1 MFWRKKNKAAEQ
13 AVVQEPEVIVS
24 EVIEESI
31 APVPEAVGEETSIPN
46 EIPTVEEPVS
56 EEPVVE
62 ETVVEEPVVEETVVE
77 EPVVEETVVEEAAVE
92 EAPVELV
99 KVELPKRTLTQGF
112 KAVFSRIKFDV
123 ENLEELEDVL
133 IQADFGVQAAED
145 IVSEVKSR
153 AKRAGARTEAEL
165 KQILTELLSEKLN
178 RTDSALNLD
187 SGEQPYV
194 ILVVGVNGAGKTTTI
209 GKLANYLVEGGAK
222 VTLGAAD
229 TFRAAAVEQLETWAS
244 RSSSEI
250 VKPNIEGQDPAAVA
264 YEAVEK
270 AIANGS
276 DVLIIDTAGRLQ
288 NKQGLMDELGKIRRV
303 IEKQLPISEVLLVLD
318 STTGQNAMTQAKAFT
333 EVAAV
338 TGIALT
344 KLDGSA
350 KGGIVYAIQDQ
361 LDIPVKL
368 VGVGEGINDF
378 GFFDAK
384 DFASGLVGGK

>member
-1 MFWRKKNKAAEQ
+1 MKFWRKKDQAADQ
-13 AVVQEPEVIVS
+13 AVAVEPEVI
-24 EVIEESI
+24 E
-31 APVPEAVGEETSIPN
+31 
-46 EIPTVEEPVS
+46 S
-56 EEPVVE
+56 EEVLETQIPVADVI
-62 ETVVEEPVVEETVVE
+62 TPQ
-77 EPVVEETVVEEAAVE
+77 
-92 EAPVELV
+92 ELV
-99 KVELPKRTLTQGF
+99 KVELPKRNLSKGF

-133 IQADFGVQAAED
+133 IQADFGVTASET
-145 IVSEVKSR
+145 IVSEVKAM
-153 AKRAGARTEAEL
+153 AKKSGAKTETEL
-165 KQILTELLSEKLN
+165 KGILTELLTQKLS
-178 RTDSALNLD
+178 RTDASLNLD
-187 SGEQPYV
+187 SGKQPYV

-244 RSSSEI
+244 RSGSEI
-250 VKPNIEGQDPAAVA
+250 VKPVSEGQDPAAVA
-264 YEAVEK
+264 YETVER

-333 EVAAV
+333 EVASV

-350 KGGIVYAIQDQ
+350 KGGIVYAIQEQ
-361 LDIPVKL
+361 LNIPVKL

-384 DFASGLVGGK
+384 DFAIGLVGEY

>member
-1 MFWRKKNKAAEQ
+1 MAGLKFWRKKDQAADQAVEEQ
-13 AVVQEPEVIVS
+13 VVQEQEVLVEALV
-24 EVIEESI
+24 EV
-31 APVPEAVGEETSIPN
+31 
-46 EIPTVEEPVS
+46 EPQ
-56 EEPVVE
+56 
-62 ETVVEEPVVEETVVE
+62 
-77 EPVVEETVVEEAAVE
+77 
-92 EAPVELV
+92 ELV
-99 KVELPKRTLTQGF
+99 KVELPKRNLSKGF

-133 IQADFGVQAAED
+133 IQADFGIQASED
-145 IVSEVKSR
+145 IVSEVKAR
-153 AKRAGARTEAEL
+153 AKRAGARTESEL
-165 KQILTELLSEKLN
+165 KAILTELLTEKLS
-178 RTDSALNLD
+178 RTDAALNLD
-187 SGEQPYV
+187 SGKQPYV

-229 TFRAAAVEQLETWAS
+229 TFRAAAVEQLETWAT
-244 RSSSEI
+244 RSNSEI
-250 VKPNIEGQDPAAVA
+250 VKPVTEGQDPAAVA
-264 YEAVEK
+264 YETVQK

-333 EVAAV
+333 EVASV

-361 LDIPVKL
+361 LNIPVKL

-384 DFASGLVGGK
+384 EFAIGLVGEN

>member
-1 MFWRKKNKAAEQ
+1 MFWRKKDNAADQ
-13 AVVQEPEVIVS
+13 
-24 EVIEESI
+24 
-31 APVPEAVGEETSIPN
+31 
-46 EIPTVEEPVS
+46 
-56 EEPVVE
+56 
-62 ETVVEEPVVEETVVE
+62 
-77 EPVVEETVVEEAAVE
+77 VVEEAIVQEAEVTEEVVVETPAV
-92 EAPVELV
+92 AATQDLV
-99 KVELPKRTLTQGF
+99 AVELPKRNLTKGF
-112 KAVFSRIKFDV
+112 KSVFSRIKFDV

-133 IQADFGVQAAED
+133 IQADFGVGAAEQ
-145 IVSEVKSR
+145 IVAEVKTR
-153 AKRAGARTEAEL
+153 AKKAGSRSEAEL
-165 KQILTELLSEKLN
+165 KIILTELLTEKMT
-178 RTDSALNLD
+178 RADSSLNLD
-187 SGEQPYV
+187 SGKQPYV

-229 TFRAAAVEQLETWAS
+229 TFRAAAVEQLETWAK
-244 RSSSEI
+244 RSTSEI
-250 VKPNIEGQDPAAVA
+250 VKPVTEGQDPAAVA
-264 YEAVEK
+264 FEAVEK
-270 AIANGS
+270 AVANGS

-303 IEKQLPISEVLLVLD
+303 IEKNLPISEVLLVLD

-333 EVAAV
+333 EVASV

-361 LDIPVKL
+361 LNIPVKL

-384 DFASGLVGGK
+384 EFSIGLVGEN

>member
-1 MFWRKKNKAAEQ
+1 MAGLKFWRKKDQAADQ
-13 AVVQEPEVIVS
+13 AVAVEPEVIETE
-24 EVIEESI
+24 EVLETQI
-31 APVPEAVGEETSIPN
+31 PVADVIMPE
-46 EIPTVEEPVS
+46 
-56 EEPVVE
+56 
-62 ETVVEEPVVEETVVE
+62 
-77 EPVVEETVVEEAAVE
+77 
-92 EAPVELV
+92 ELV
-99 KVELPKRTLTQGF
+99 QVELPKRNLSKGF

-133 IQADFGVQAAED
+133 IQADFGVNASET
-145 IVSEVKSR
+145 IVSEVKAM
-153 AKRAGARTEAEL
+153 AKKSGAKTETEL
-165 KQILTELLSEKLN
+165 KGILTELLTQKLS
-178 RTDSALNLD
+178 RTDASLNLD
-187 SGEQPYV
+187 SGKQPYV

-244 RSSSEI
+244 RSGSEI
-250 VKPNIEGQDPAAVA
+250 VKPVSEGQDPAAVA
-264 YEAVEK
+264 YETVER

-303 IEKQLPISEVLLVLD
+303 IERQLPISEVLLVLD

-333 EVAAV
+333 EVASV

-350 KGGIVYAIQDQ
+350 KGGIVCAIQEQ
-361 LDIPVKL
+361 LNIPVKL

-384 DFASGLVGGK
+384 EFAIGLVGEN

>member
-1 MFWRKKNKAAEQ
+1 LAGLKFWRKKDQAADQAVEEQ
-13 AVVQEPEVIVS
+13 VVQEQEVLV
-24 EVIEESI
+24 
-31 APVPEAVGEETSIPN
+31 
-46 EIPTVEEPVS
+46 
-56 EEPVVE
+56 EPVVE
-62 ETVVEEPVVEETVVE
+62 TAKE
-77 EPVVEETVVEEAAVE
+77 
-92 EAPVELV
+92 ELV
-99 KVELPKRTLTQGF
+99 KVELPKRNLTKGF

-123 ENLEELEDVL
+123 ENLEELEEVL
-133 IQADFGVQAAED
+133 IQADFGVSAAEA
-145 IVSEVKSR
+145 IVAEVKIR
-153 AKRAGARTEAEL
+153 AKKSGARTESEL
-165 KQILTELLSEKLN
+165 KAILTELLTEKMT
-178 RTDSALNLD
+178 RSDAALNLD
-187 SGEQPYV
+187 SGKQPYV

-229 TFRAAAVEQLETWAS
+229 TFRAAAVEQLETWAT
-244 RSSSEI
+244 RSNSSI
-250 VKPNIEGQDPAAVA
+250 VKPVSEGQDPAAVA
-264 YEAVEK
+264 YEAVEQ

-333 EVAAV
+333 EVASV

-361 LDIPVKL
+361 LNIPVKL

-384 DFASGLVGGK
+384 EFAIGLVGDN

>member
-1 MFWRKKNKAAEQ
+1 MAGLKFWRKKDQAADQ
-13 AVVQEPEVIVS
+13 AVAVEPEVIETE
-24 EVIEESI
+24 EVLETQI
-31 APVPEAVGEETSIPN
+31 PVADVIMPE
-46 EIPTVEEPVS
+46 
-56 EEPVVE
+56 
-62 ETVVEEPVVEETVVE
+62 
-77 EPVVEETVVEEAAVE
+77 
-92 EAPVELV
+92 ELV
-99 KVELPKRTLTQGF
+99 KVELPKRNLSKGF

-133 IQADFGVQAAED
+133 IQADFGVNASET
-145 IVSEVKSR
+145 IVSEVKAM
-153 AKRAGARTEAEL
+153 AKKSGAKTETEL
-165 KQILTELLSEKLN
+165 KGILTELLTQKLS
-178 RTDSALNLD
+178 RTDASLNLD
-187 SGEQPYV
+187 SGKQPYV

-244 RSSSEI
+244 RSGSEI
-250 VKPNIEGQDPAAVA
+250 VKPVSEGQDPAAVA
-264 YEAVEK
+264 YETVER

-333 EVAAV
+333 EVASV

-350 KGGIVYAIQDQ
+350 KGGIVYAIQEQ
-361 LDIPVKL
+361 LNIPVKL

-384 DFASGLVGGK
+384 EFAIGLVGEN

>member
-31 APVPEAVGEETSIPN
+31 APAPEAVVEETSIPN
-46 EIPTVEEPVS
+46 EIPTVEEPVADEPVVEEAVVDES
-56 EEPVVE
+56 VAEEPVVE
-62 ETVVEEPVVEETVVE
+62 EVS
-77 EPVVEETVVEEAAVE
+77 VE

-123 ENLEELEDVL
+123 ENLEVLEDVL

-153 AKRAGARTEAEL
+153 AKKAGARTEAEL
-165 KQILTELLSEKLN
+165 KQILTELLSEKLS

-187 SGEQPYV
+187 SGAQPYV

-244 RSSSEI
+244 RSNSEI

-270 AIANGS
+270 AMANGS

-384 DFASGLVGGK
+384 DFASGLVGEK

>member
-1 MFWRKKNKAAEQ
+1 MFWRKKDKAAAP
-13 AVVQEPEVIVS
+13 AVEEVIVQEPEVIAE
-24 EVIEESI
+24 EV
-31 APVPEAVGEETSIPN
+31 VETPA
-46 EIPTVEEPVS
+46 EPTIVEEV
-56 EEPVVE
+56 VVE
-62 ETVVEEPVVEETVVE
+62 EVVVPEP
-77 EPVVEETVVEEAAVE
+77 A
-92 EAPVELV
+92 ELV
-99 KVELPKRTLTQGF
+99 KVELPKRNLSKGF

-123 ENLEELEDVL
+123 ENLDELEDVL
-133 IQADFGVQAAED
+133 IQADFGVEAAEE
-145 IVSEVKSR
+145 IVAAVKVR
-153 AKRAGARTEAEL
+153 AKKNGSKTEAEL
-165 KQILTELLSEKLN
+165 KTVLTELLTEKMT
-178 RTDSALNLD
+178 RSDAALNLD
-187 SGEQPYV
+187 SGAQPYV

-209 GKLANYLVEGGAK
+209 GKLSNYLVEGGAK

-229 TFRAAAVEQLETWAS
+229 TFRAAAVEQLETWAT
-244 RSSSEI
+244 RSNSEI
-250 VKPNIEGQDPAAVA
+250 VKPTVEGQDPAAVA
-264 YEAVEK
+264 YEAVER

-361 LDIPVKL
+361 LNIPVKL
-368 VGVGEGINDF
+368 VGVGEGIEDF

-384 DFASGLVGGK
+384 EFAIGLVGER

>member
-24 EVIEESI
+24 EVIEESL
-31 APVPEAVGEETSIPN
+31 APAPEAGVEETSIPN
-46 EIPTVEEPVS
+46 EIPTVEVPVVEETLA

-62 ETVVEEPVVEETVVE
+62 EV
-77 EPVVEETVVEEAAVE
+77 ADE

-153 AKRAGARTEAEL
+153 AKKAGARTEAEL
-165 KQILTELLSEKLN
+165 KQILTELLSEKLS

-187 SGEQPYV
+187 SGAQPYV

-244 RSSSEI
+244 RSNCEI

-270 AIANGS
+270 AMANGS
-276 DVLIIDTAGRLQ
+276 DVLIIDTAGRLH

-384 DFASGLVGGK
+384 DFASGLVGEK

>member
-1 MFWRKKNKAAEQ
+1 MFWRKKDKADDQVVEEV
-13 AVVQEPEVIVS
+13 VVQEQEVI
-24 EVIEESI
+24 
-31 APVPEAVGEETSIPN
+31 
-46 EIPTVEEPVS
+46 
-56 EEPVVE
+56 
-62 ETVVEEPVVEETVVE
+62 ETVVETPTIEPV
-77 EPVVEETVVEEAAVE
+77 AVTQD
-92 EAPVELV
+92 LV
-99 KVELPKRTLTQGF
+99 AVELPKRNLTKGF
-112 KAVFSRIKFDV
+112 KSVFSRIKFDV

-133 IQADFGVQAAED
+133 IQADFGVGAAEQ
-145 IVSEVKSR
+145 IVAEVKTR
-153 AKRAGARTEAEL
+153 AKKAGSRSEAEL
-165 KQILTELLSEKLN
+165 KAILTELLTEKMT
-178 RTDSALNLD
+178 RADSSLNLD
-187 SGEQPYV
+187 SGKQPYV

-229 TFRAAAVEQLETWAS
+229 TFRAAAVEQLETWAQ
-244 RSSSEI
+244 RSNSEI
-250 VKPNIEGQDPAAVA
+250 VKPVTEGQDPAAVA
-264 YEAVEK
+264 FEAVEK
-270 AIANGS
+270 AVANGS

-303 IEKQLPISEVLLVLD
+303 IEKNLPISEVLLVLD

-333 EVAAV
+333 EVASV

-361 LDIPVKL
+361 LNIPVKL

-384 DFASGLVGGK
+384 EFAIGLVGEN

>member
-1 MFWRKKNKAAEQ
+1 MFWRKKDKAADE
-13 AVVQEPEVIVS
+13 AVEEVLVQEPAVVLEAEVQDVQVLEQSVS
-24 EVIEESI
+24 ET
-31 APVPEAVGEETSIPN
+31 PRK
-46 EIPTVEEPVS
+46 
-56 EEPVVE
+56 
-62 ETVVEEPVVEETVVE
+62 
-77 EPVVEETVVEEAAVE
+77 
-92 EAPVELV
+92 ELV
-99 KVELPKRTLTQGF
+99 KVELPKRNLAKSF
-112 KAVFSRIKFDV
+112 KSVFSRIKFDV

-133 IQADFGVQAAED
+133 IQADFGVGAAED
-145 IVSEVKSR
+145 IVSEVKAR
-153 AKRAGARTEAEL
+153 AKKSGARSETEL
-165 KQILTELLSEKLN
+165 KAILTELLTEKLS
-178 RTDSALNLD
+178 RTDASLNLD
-187 SGEQPYV
+187 SGKQPYV

-244 RSSSEI
+244 RSGSEI
-250 VKPNIEGQDPAAVA
+250 VRPVSEGQDPAAVA
-264 YEAVEK
+264 YEAVEV
-270 AIANGS
+270 ALANGS

-303 IEKQLPISEVLLVLD
+303 IEKNLSISEVLLVLD
-318 STTGQNAMTQAKAFT
+318 STTGQNAMVQAKAFT

-350 KGGIVYAIQDQ
+350 TGGIVYAIQDQ
-361 LDIPVKL
+361 LNIPVKL

-384 DFASGLVGGK
+384 EFAIGLVGEN

>member
-1 MFWRKKNKAAEQ
+1 MFWRKKDKAATPAVEEV
-13 AVVQEPEVIVS
+13 VVQEPEVIAEQVVAEEVVEVHEEPAIIE
-24 EVIEESI
+24 EVI
-31 APVPEAVGEETSIPN
+31 VPE
-46 EIPTVEEPVS
+46 PT
-56 EEPVVE
+56 
-62 ETVVEEPVVEETVVE
+62 
-77 EPVVEETVVEEAAVE
+77 
-92 EAPVELV
+92 ELV
-99 KVELPKRTLTQGF
+99 KVDLPKRNLSKGF

-123 ENLEELEDVL
+123 ENLDDLEEVL
-133 IQADFGVQAAED
+133 IQADFGVEAAEE
-145 IVSEVKSR
+145 IVAAVKER
-153 AKRAGARTEAEL
+153 AKKNGSKTEAEL
-165 KQILTELLSEKLN
+165 KTVLTELLTEKMT
-178 RTDSALNLD
+178 RADAALNLD
-187 SGEQPYV
+187 SGAQPYV

-209 GKLANYLVEGGAK
+209 GKLSNYLVEGGAK

-229 TFRAAAVEQLETWAS
+229 TFRAAAVEQLETWAT
-244 RSSSEI
+244 RSNSEI
-250 VKPNIEGQDPAAVA
+250 VKPTVEGQDPAAVA

-361 LDIPVKL
+361 LNIPVKL
-368 VGVGEGINDF
+368 VGVGEGIEDF

-384 DFASGLVGGK
+384 EFAIGLVGER

>member
-1 MFWRKKNKAAEQ
+1 MFWRKKDNAADQ
-13 AVVQEPEVIVS
+13 
-24 EVIEESI
+24 
-31 APVPEAVGEETSIPN
+31 
-46 EIPTVEEPVS
+46 
-56 EEPVVE
+56 
-62 ETVVEEPVVEETVVE
+62 
-77 EPVVEETVVEEAAVE
+77 VVEEAIVQEAEVTEEVVVETPAV
-92 EAPVELV
+92 AATQDLV
-99 KVELPKRTLTQGF
+99 AVELPKRNLTKGF
-112 KAVFSRIKFDV
+112 KSVFSRIKFGV

-133 IQADFGVQAAED
+133 IQADFGVGAAEQ
-145 IVSEVKSR
+145 IVAEVKTR
-153 AKRAGARTEAEL
+153 AKKAGSRSEAEL
-165 KQILTELLSEKLN
+165 KIILTELLTEKMT
-178 RTDSALNLD
+178 RADSSLNLD
-187 SGEQPYV
+187 SGKQPYV

-229 TFRAAAVEQLETWAS
+229 TFRAAAVEQLETWAQ
-244 RSSSEI
+244 RSNSEI
-250 VKPNIEGQDPAAVA
+250 VKPVTEGQDPAAVA
-264 YEAVEK
+264 FEAVEK
-270 AIANGS
+270 AVANGS

-303 IEKQLPISEVLLVLD
+303 IEKNLPISEVLLVLD

-333 EVAAV
+333 EVASV

-361 LDIPVKL
+361 LNIPVKL

-384 DFASGLVGGK
+384 EFAIGLVGEN

>member
-1 MFWRKKNKAAEQ
+1 MFWRKKDKAADQ
-13 AVVQEPEVIVS
+13 VVEEVIVQES
-24 EVIEESI
+24 EENESAVE
-31 APVPEAVGEETSIPN
+31 APTI
-46 EIPTVEEPVS
+46 EPV
-56 EEPVVE
+56 
-62 ETVVEEPVVEETVVE
+62 
-77 EPVVEETVVEEAAVE
+77 AVTQD
-92 EAPVELV
+92 LV
-99 KVELPKRTLTQGF
+99 AVELPKRNLTKGF
-112 KAVFSRIKFDV
+112 KSVFSRIKFDV

-133 IQADFGVQAAED
+133 IQADFGVGAAEQ
-145 IVSEVKSR
+145 IVAEVKTR
-153 AKRAGARTEAEL
+153 AKKAGSRSEAEL
-165 KQILTELLSEKLN
+165 KTILTELLTEKMT
-178 RTDSALNLD
+178 RADSSLNLD
-187 SGEQPYV
+187 SGKQPYV

-229 TFRAAAVEQLETWAS
+229 TFRAAAVEQLETWAQ
-244 RSSSEI
+244 RSNSEI
-250 VKPNIEGQDPAAVA
+250 VKPVTEGQDPAAVA
-264 YEAVEK
+264 FEAVEK
-270 AIANGS
+270 AVANGS

-303 IEKQLPISEVLLVLD
+303 IEKNLPISEVLLVLD

-333 EVAAV
+333 EVASV

-361 LDIPVKL
+361 LNIPVKL

-384 DFASGLVGGK
+384 EFSIGLVGEN

>member
-31 APVPEAVGEETSIPN
+31 DPAPEAVVEETSIPN
-46 EIPTVEEPVS
+46 EIPTVEEPVAD
-56 EEPVVE
+56 EPVVE
-62 ETVVEEPVVEETVVE
+62 ETVVEEPVFEETVVE
-77 EPVVEETVVEEAAVE
+77 EVAVE

-153 AKRAGARTEAEL
+153 AKKAGARTEAEL
-165 KQILTELLSEKLN
+165 KQILTELLSEKLS

-187 SGEQPYV
+187 SGAQPYV

-209 GKLANYLVEGGAK
+209 GKLANYLVEGGAR

-244 RSSSEI
+244 RSNSEI

-270 AIANGS
+270 AMANGS

-384 DFASGLVGGK
+384 DFASGLVGEK

>member
-1 MFWRKKNKAAEQ
+1 MFWRKKDKAATPAVEEV
-13 AVVQEPEVIVS
+13 VVQEPEAITE
-24 EVIEESI
+24 EVV
-31 APVPEAVGEETSIPN
+31 AA
-46 EIPTVEEPVS
+46 
-56 EEPVVE
+56 PVVE
-62 ETVVEEPVVEETVVE
+62 TI
-77 EPVVEETVVEEAAVE
+77 VEEAVV
-92 EAPVELV
+92 EAPAIEEVVVAEPSALV
-99 KVELPKRTLTQGF
+99 KVELPKRNLSKGF

-123 ENLEELEDVL
+123 ENLDDLEDVL
-133 IQADFGVQAAED
+133 IQADFGVEAAEE
-145 IVSEVKSR
+145 IVAAVKVR
-153 AKRAGARTEAEL
+153 AKKNGSKSEAEL
-165 KQILTELLSEKLN
+165 KAVLTELLTEKMT
-178 RTDSALNLD
+178 REDAALNLD
-187 SGEQPYV
+187 SGAQPYV

-209 GKLANYLVEGGAK
+209 GKLSNYLVEGGAK

-229 TFRAAAVEQLETWAS
+229 TFRAAAVEQLETWAT
-244 RSSSEI
+244 RSNSEI
-250 VKPNIEGQDPAAVA
+250 VKPAVEGQDPAAVA

-361 LDIPVKL
+361 LNIPVKL
-368 VGVGEGINDF
+368 VGVGEGIEDF

-384 DFASGLVGGK
+384 EFAIGLVGEK

>member
-1 MFWRKKNKAAEQ
+1 MAGLKFWRKKDQAADQ
-13 AVVQEPEVIVS
+13 AVAVEPEI
-24 EVIEESI
+24 IE
-31 APVPEAVGEETSIPN
+31 
-46 EIPTVEEPVS
+46 S
-56 EEPVVE
+56 EEVLEVQIPVADVITPE
-62 ETVVEEPVVEETVVE
+62 
-77 EPVVEETVVEEAAVE
+77 
-92 EAPVELV
+92 ELV
-99 KVELPKRTLTQGF
+99 KVELPKRNLSKGF

-133 IQADFGVQAAED
+133 IQADFGVAASET
-145 IVSEVKSR
+145 IVSEVKAM
-153 AKRAGARTEAEL
+153 AKKSGAKTETEL
-165 KQILTELLSEKLN
+165 KAILTELLTQKLS
-178 RTDSALNLD
+178 RTDASLNLD
-187 SGEQPYV
+187 SGKQPYV

-244 RSSSEI
+244 RSGSEI
-250 VKPNIEGQDPAAVA
+250 VKPVSEGQDPAAVA
-264 YEAVEK
+264 YETVER

-333 EVAAV
+333 EVASV

-361 LDIPVKL
+361 LNIPVKL

-384 DFASGLVGGK
+384 EFAIGLVGEN

>member
-1 MFWRKKNKAAEQ
+1 MFWRKKDKAADQVVEE
-13 AVVQEPEVIVS
+13 AVVQES
-24 EVIEESI
+24 EVIE
-31 APVPEAVGEETSIPN
+31 
-46 EIPTVEEPVS
+46 
-56 EEPVVE
+56 
-62 ETVVEEPVVEETVVE
+62 TVVETPTIEPV
-77 EPVVEETVVEEAAVE
+77 AVTQD
-92 EAPVELV
+92 LV
-99 KVELPKRTLTQGF
+99 AVELPKRNLTKGF
-112 KAVFSRIKFDV
+112 KSVFSRIKFDV

-133 IQADFGVQAAED
+133 IQADFGVSAAEQ
-145 IVSEVKSR
+145 IVAEVKAR
-153 AKRAGARTEAEL
+153 AKKAGSRSEAEL
-165 KQILTELLSEKLN
+165 KTILTELLTEKMT
-178 RTDSALNLD
+178 RADSSLNLD
-187 SGEQPYV
+187 SGKQPYV

-229 TFRAAAVEQLETWAS
+229 TFRAAAVEQLETWAQ
-244 RSSSEI
+244 RSNSEI
-250 VKPNIEGQDPAAVA
+250 VKPVTEGQDPAAVA
-264 YEAVEK
+264 FEAVEK
-270 AIANGS
+270 AVANGS

-303 IEKQLPISEVLLVLD
+303 IEKNLPISEVLLVLD

-333 EVAAV
+333 EVASV

-361 LDIPVKL
+361 LNIPVKL

-384 DFASGLVGGK
+384 EFAIGLVGEN

>member
-1 MFWRKKNKAAEQ
+1 MFWRKKDNAADQ
-13 AVVQEPEVIVS
+13 
-24 EVIEESI
+24 
-31 APVPEAVGEETSIPN
+31 
-46 EIPTVEEPVS
+46 
-56 EEPVVE
+56 
-62 ETVVEEPVVEETVVE
+62 
-77 EPVVEETVVEEAAVE
+77 VVEEAIVQEAEVTEEVVVETPAV
-92 EAPVELV
+92 AATQDLV
-99 KVELPKRTLTQGF
+99 AVELPKRNLTKGF
-112 KAVFSRIKFDV
+112 KSVFSRIKFDV

-133 IQADFGVQAAED
+133 IQADFGAGAAEQ
-145 IVSEVKSR
+145 IVAEVKTR
-153 AKRAGARTEAEL
+153 AKKAGSRSEAEL
-165 KQILTELLSEKLN
+165 KIILTELLTEKMT
-178 RTDSALNLD
+178 RADSSLNLD
-187 SGEQPYV
+187 SGKQPYV

-229 TFRAAAVEQLETWAS
+229 TFRAAAVEQLETWAK
-244 RSSSEI
+244 RSNSEI
-250 VKPNIEGQDPAAVA
+250 VKPVTEGQDPAAVA
-264 YEAVEK
+264 FEAVEK
-270 AIANGS
+270 AVANGS

-303 IEKQLPISEVLLVLD
+303 IEKNLPISEVLLVLD

-333 EVAAV
+333 EVASV

-361 LDIPVKL
+361 LNIPVKL

-384 DFASGLVGGK
+384 EFSIGLVGEN

>member
-1 MFWRKKNKAAEQ
+1 MFWRKKDKAADQ
-13 AVVQEPEVIVS
+13 VVEEVIVQES
-24 EVIEESI
+24 EVID
-31 APVPEAVGEETSIPN
+31 
-46 EIPTVEEPVS
+46 
-56 EEPVVE
+56 
-62 ETVVEEPVVEETVVE
+62 TVVETPASEPV
-77 EPVVEETVVEEAAVE
+77 AVTQD
-92 EAPVELV
+92 LV
-99 KVELPKRTLTQGF
+99 AVELPKRNLTKGF
-112 KAVFSRIKFDV
+112 KSVFSRIKFDV

-133 IQADFGVQAAED
+133 IQADFGVGAAEQ
-145 IVSEVKSR
+145 IVAEVKSR
-153 AKRAGARTEAEL
+153 AKKSGARSEVEL
-165 KQILTELLSEKLN
+165 KTILTELLTEKMT
-178 RTDSALNLD
+178 RADSSLNLD
-187 SGEQPYV
+187 SGKQPYV

-229 TFRAAAVEQLETWAS
+229 TFRAAAVEQLETWAQ
-244 RSSSEI
+244 RSNSEI
-250 VKPNIEGQDPAAVA
+250 VKPVTEGQDPAAVA
-264 YEAVEK
+264 FEAVEK
-270 AIANGS
+270 AVANGS

-303 IEKQLPISEVLLVLD
+303 IEKNLPISEVLLVLD

-333 EVAAV
+333 EVASV

-361 LDIPVKL
+361 LNIPVKL

-384 DFASGLVGGK
+384 EFAIGLVGEN

>member
-24 EVIEESI
+24 EVIEESL
-31 APVPEAVGEETSIPN
+31 APALEAVVRETSIPN
-46 EIPTVEEPVS
+46 EIPNLEQPVAEETVVD
-56 EEPVVE
+56 EPVVE
-62 ETVVEEPVVEETVVE
+62 EIVVQKV
-77 EPVVEETVVEEAAVE
+77 AVE
-92 EAPVELV
+92 EVPVELV

-165 KQILTELLSEKLN
+165 KQILTELLSEKLS

-187 SGEQPYV
+187 SGAQPYV

-244 RSSSEI
+244 RSNSEI

-270 AIANGS
+270 AMANGS

-384 DFASGLVGGK
+384 DFASGLVGEK

>member
-1 MFWRKKNKAAEQ
+1 LKFWRKKDQAADQAVEEQ
-13 AVVQEPEVIVS
+13 VVQEQEVLV
-24 EVIEESI
+24 
-31 APVPEAVGEETSIPN
+31 EAV
-46 EIPTVEEPVS
+46 V
-56 EEPVVE
+56 
-62 ETVVEEPVVEETVVE
+62 
-77 EPVVEETVVEEAAVE
+77 EAA
-92 EAPVELV
+92 PQELV
-99 KVELPKRTLTQGF
+99 KVELPKRNLSKGF

-133 IQADFGVQAAED
+133 IQADFGIQASED
-145 IVSEVKSR
+145 IVSEVKAR
-153 AKRAGARTEAEL
+153 AKRAGARTESEL
-165 KQILTELLSEKLN
+165 KAILTELLTEKLS
-178 RTDSALNLD
+178 RTDAALNLD
-187 SGEQPYV
+187 SGKQPYV

-229 TFRAAAVEQLETWAS
+229 TFRAAAVEQLETWAT
-244 RSSSEI
+244 RSNSEI
-250 VKPNIEGQDPAAVA
+250 VKPVTEGQDPAAVA
-264 YEAVEK
+264 YETVEK

-333 EVAAV
+333 EVASV

-361 LDIPVKL
+361 LNIPVKL

-384 DFASGLVGGK
+384 EFAIGLVGEN

>member
-1 MFWRKKNKAAEQ
+1 LAGLKFWRKKDQAADQAVEEQ
-13 AVVQEPEVIVS
+13 VVQEQEVLV
-24 EVIEESI
+24 
-31 APVPEAVGEETSIPN
+31 EAV
-46 EIPTVEEPVS
+46 V
-56 EEPVVE
+56 
-62 ETVVEEPVVEETVVE
+62 
-77 EPVVEETVVEEAAVE
+77 EAA
-92 EAPVELV
+92 PQELV
-99 KVELPKRTLTQGF
+99 KVELPKRNLSKGF

-133 IQADFGVQAAED
+133 IQADFGIQASED
-145 IVSEVKSR
+145 IVTEVKSR
-153 AKRAGARTEAEL
+153 AKKAGARTEAEL
-165 KQILTELLSEKLN
+165 KVILTELLTEKLS
-178 RTDSALNLD
+178 RTDAALNLD
-187 SGEQPYV
+187 SGKQPYV

-229 TFRAAAVEQLETWAS
+229 TFRAAAVEQLETWAT
-244 RSSSEI
+244 RSNSEI
-250 VKPNIEGQDPAAVA
+250 VKPVTEGQDPAAVA
-264 YEAVEK
+264 YETVEK

-333 EVAAV
+333 EVASV

-350 KGGIVYAIQDQ
+350 KGGIVYTIQDQ
-361 LDIPVKL
+361 LNIPVKL

-384 DFASGLVGGK
+384 EFAIGLVGEN

>member
-1 MFWRKKNKAAEQ
+1 MFWRKKDNAADQ
-13 AVVQEPEVIVS
+13 
-24 EVIEESI
+24 
-31 APVPEAVGEETSIPN
+31 
-46 EIPTVEEPVS
+46 
-56 EEPVVE
+56 
-62 ETVVEEPVVEETVVE
+62 
-77 EPVVEETVVEEAAVE
+77 VVEEAIVQEAEVTEEVVVETPAV
-92 EAPVELV
+92 AATQDLV
-99 KVELPKRTLTQGF
+99 AVELPKRNLTKGF
-112 KAVFSRIKFDV
+112 KSVFSRIKFDV

-133 IQADFGVQAAED
+133 IQADFGAGAAEQ
-145 IVSEVKSR
+145 IVAEVKTR
-153 AKRAGARTEAEL
+153 AKKAGSRSEAEL
-165 KQILTELLSEKLN
+165 KIILTELLTEKMT
-178 RTDSALNLD
+178 RADSSLNLD
-187 SGEQPYV
+187 SGKQPYV

-229 TFRAAAVEQLETWAS
+229 TFRAAAVEQLETWAQ
-244 RSSSEI
+244 RSNSEI
-250 VKPNIEGQDPAAVA
+250 VKPVTEGQDPAAVA
-264 YEAVEK
+264 FEAVEK
-270 AIANGS
+270 AVANGS

-303 IEKQLPISEVLLVLD
+303 IEKNLPISEVLLVLD

-333 EVAAV
+333 EVASV

-361 LDIPVKL
+361 LNIPVKL

-384 DFASGLVGGK
+384 EFSIGLVGEN